1 MHSLF
6 IFSDP
11 CLHSFLHAVRGSGGG
26 GFGGSFGF
34 LQPATKKNPAMN
46 TTPIKVVHFFIR
58 SLHFLELS
66 SPRWGRKTQ
75 QAGFALA
82 CSHSIVGCTG
92 KGGRFQSAVACR
104 RVACCPVNVVVTT
117 RWQALTGKSSGRF
130 SLRVDRSFRP
140 WLGGMSVDVDI
151 LSQEASTVSE
161 SPLDAKLA
169 LLPTSP
175 GVYLFRDKAGEVI
188 YVGKAKNLRAR
199 VRQYARG
206 GDGRVQITFLLSQLA
221 DVEVL
226 ITMSEKEAL
235 LLENTLIKQYWPR
248 YNIRLKDDK
257 SYWHVKVTTQEAWPR
272 LFLTRQVAKDGSK
285 YLGPFHS
292 SAAVQETLEVIRK
305 VFPLR
310 TCSDTVFRNR
320 TRPCLEYQIK
330 RCLGPCTLPIDPADY
345 QRQLKGALLL
355 LEGKNRELVEQ
366 LTVRMQDA
374 AETLR
379 FEEAARLRDQ
389 IRAIEQ
395 TGEKQQVATPL
406 GNDQDIFALYREG
419 GFVEIEVLFV
429 RGGKLI
435 GDLDYSFDDNEF
447 PDEEVFSEL
456 LTQFYQGDRF
466 IPDEI
471 LTPVP
476 LEDAEAREE
485 ILSERKGKKVSVAH
499 PQRGDKVR
507 LVEMAQENARQS
519 FVEKRRGAEQKEKTL
534 ESLRRALMLQNAPK
548 RIECFDISNIQG
560 NLAVGSMVVFD
571 EGEPDKNRYRRFRIK
586 TVEGAD
592 DFGMMYEVL
601 TRRYHR
607 ALEENDLP
615 DLLMVDGGKGQ
626 LGVAVEVFRELGIT
640 EVDLIGLAKMRTER
654 DPFAEEVEHSSE
666 RVFLPGRK
674 NPIILRQ
681 NSTALFLL
689 QRVRDEAHRFAITYH
704 RQLRAQERLSSPL
717 DAIPGVGPSR
727 RKALLRHFGSLKR
740 VSTATVDELMQ
751 VSGITHTTAEAIHT
765 HFTSDAPDQSEES
778 PSLS

>member
-1 MHSLF
+1 M
-6 IFSDP
+6 
-11 CLHSFLHAVRGSGGG
+11 
-26 GFGGSFGF
+26 
-34 LQPATKKNPAMN
+34 
-46 TTPIKVVHFFIR
+46 TTLVESVVQEIPIIA
-58 SLHFLELS
+58 E
-66 SPRWGRKTQ
+66 
-75 QAGFALA
+75 
-82 CSHSIVGCTG
+82 
-92 KGGRFQSAVACR
+92 
-104 RVACCPVNVVVTT
+104 
-117 RWQALTGKSSGRF
+117 
-130 SLRVDRSFRP
+130 
-140 WLGGMSVDVDI
+140 SVF
-151 LSQEASTVSE
+151 
-161 SPLDAKLA
+161 DAKLA

-175 GVYLFRDKAGEVI
+175 GVYLFKDRTGAVI

-206 GDGRVQITFLLSQLA
+206 GDGRVQIAFLLSQLV

-226 ITMSEKEAL
+226 ITKSEKEAL

-257 SYWHVKVTTQEAWPR
+257 SYWHVKVTTQEEWPR

-292 SAAVQETLEVIRK
+292 GAAVQETLEVVRR

-320 TRPCLEYQIK
+320 TRPCLEYQIQ
-330 RCLGPCTLPIDPADY
+330 RCLGPCTLPVDSADY
-345 QRQLKGALLL
+345 QRQLRGALLL
-355 LEGKNRELVEQ
+355 LEGKNGELVAQ
-366 LTVRMQDA
+366 LLARMREA
-374 AETLR
+374 AEALR

-389 IRAIEQ
+389 LRAIEQ

-406 GNDQDIFALYREG
+406 GKDQDIFGLHREG

-429 RGGKLI
+429 REGKLVGNI
-435 GDLDYSFDDNEF
+435 DYGFDDNEF
-447 PDEEVFSEL
+447 PDEEVLSEF

-471 LTPVP
+471 LLPIS
-476 LEDAEAREE
+476 LEDVPVREE
-485 ILSERKGKKVSVAH
+485 LLGERKGKKVTILH
-499 PQRGDKVR
+499 PQRGDKGR
-507 LVEMAQENARQS
+507 LVEMAHENARQS
-519 FVEKRRGAEQKEKTL
+519 FIEKRRGAEQKEKTL
-534 ESLRRALMLQNAPK
+534 DHLRRALSLRNAPK

-571 EGEPDKNRYRRFRIK
+571 EGEPDKSRYRRFRIK

-592 DFGMMYEVL
+592 DFGMMYEVF
-601 TRRYHR
+601 TRRYRR

-626 LGVAVEVFRELGIT
+626 LGVASEVFRELGIR

-654 DPFAEEVEHSSE
+654 DPFAEEVEHSAE

-674 NPIILRQ
+674 NPVVLKP

-704 RQLRAQERLSSPL
+704 RQLRAKERLSSPL
-717 DAIPGVGPSR
+717 DAVPGVGPSR
-727 RKALLRHFGSLKR
+727 RKALLRHFGSLNR
-740 VSTATVDELMQ
+740 VRMATVEELTIIP
-751 VSGITHTTAEAIHT
+751 GITLSVAEAIRQ
-765 HFTSDAPDQSEES
+765 HFTIGASEISVE
-778 PSLS
+778 

>member
-1 MHSLF
+1 M
-6 IFSDP
+6 
-11 CLHSFLHAVRGSGGG
+11 
-26 GFGGSFGF
+26 
-34 LQPATKKNPAMN
+34 
-46 TTPIKVVHFFIR
+46 
-58 SLHFLELS
+58 
-66 SPRWGRKTQ
+66 
-75 QAGFALA
+75 
-82 CSHSIVGCTG
+82 
-92 KGGRFQSAVACR
+92 
-104 RVACCPVNVVVTT
+104 
-117 RWQALTGKSSGRF
+117 
-130 SLRVDRSFRP
+130 
-140 WLGGMSVDVDI
+140 
-151 LSQEASTVSE
+151 
-161 SPLDAKLA
+161 LDAKLA

-175 GVYLFRDKAGEVI
+175 GVYLFKDGAGEVI

-221 DVEVL
+221 DVDVL
-226 ITMSEKEAL
+226 ITNSEKEAL

-257 SYWHVKVTTQEAWPR
+257 SYWQVKITTQEPWPR
-272 LFLTRQVAKDGSK
+272 LFLTRQVVKDGSK

-292 SAAVQETLEVIRK
+292 SAAVQETLEIIRK

-330 RCLGPCTLPIDPADY
+330 RCFGPCTLPVDPADY

-355 LEGKNRELVEQ
+355 LEGKNSELVAQ
-366 LTVRMQDA
+366 LTTRMQEA
-374 AETLR
+374 AEALR

-389 IRAIEQ
+389 LRAVQQ
-395 TGEKQQVATPL
+395 TGEKQQVATLL
-406 GNDQDIFALYREG
+406 GNDQDIFGLYREG

-429 RGGKLI
+429 RGGKLVGNI
-435 GDLDYSFDDNEF
+435 DYSFDDNEF
-447 PDEEVFSEL
+447 PDEEVLSEL

-466 IPDEI
+466 VPDEI
-471 LTPVP
+471 LAPV
-476 LEDAEAREE
+476 LLDDAPAREE
-485 ILSERKGKKVSVAH
+485 LLGERKGKKVAITH

-507 LVEMAQENARQS
+507 LVDMAQENARQS
-519 FVEKRRGAEQKEKTL
+519 FIEKRRNMEQKEKTL
-534 ESLRRALMLQNAPK
+534 DHLRRALSLQNAPK

-592 DFGMMYEVL
+592 DFAMMYEVL
-601 TRRYHR
+601 TRRYRR
-607 ALEENDLP
+607 ALEEKALP

-654 DPFAEEVEHSSE
+654 DPFAEEVEHSAE

-674 NPIILRQ
+674 NPVVLRP

-704 RQLRAQERLSSPL
+704 RQLRAKERLSSSL
-717 DAIPGVGPSR
+717 DTVPGVGPAR

-740 VSTATVDELMQ
+740 VRMATTEELTQ
-751 VSGITHTTAEAIHT
+751 VPGITSTVAEAVRRHCGGKDVETAEA
-765 HFTSDAPDQSEES
+765 
-778 PSLS
+778 

>member
-1 MHSLF
+1 VVESSTQETLM
-6 IFSDP
+6 
-11 CLHSFLHAVRGSGGG
+11 VVGS
-26 GFGGSFGF
+26 
-34 LQPATKKNPAMN
+34 M
-46 TTPIKVVHFFIR
+46 
-58 SLHFLELS
+58 
-66 SPRWGRKTQ
+66 
-75 QAGFALA
+75 
-82 CSHSIVGCTG
+82 
-92 KGGRFQSAVACR
+92 
-104 RVACCPVNVVVTT
+104 
-117 RWQALTGKSSGRF
+117 
-130 SLRVDRSFRP
+130 
-140 WLGGMSVDVDI
+140 
-151 LSQEASTVSE
+151 
-161 SPLDAKLA
+161 LDSKLA

-175 GVYLFRDKAGEVI
+175 GVYLFKDKTGEVI

-226 ITMSEKEAL
+226 LTNSEKEAL

-257 SYWHVKVTTQEAWPR
+257 SYWHVKVTAQEPWPR

-292 SAAVQETLEVIRK
+292 SAAVQETLEIIRK

-330 RCLGPCTLPIDPADY
+330 RCLGPCTLPVDPIDY

-355 LEGKNRELVEQ
+355 LEGKNNELVSQ
-366 LTVRMQDA
+366 LTTRMHET
-374 AETLR
+374 AEALR

-389 IRAIEQ
+389 LRAIEQ

-406 GNDQDIFALYREG
+406 GNDQDIFGLYREG
-419 GFVEIEVLFV
+419 GFVEVEALFV
-429 RGGKLI
+429 RGGKLVGNI
-435 GDLDYSFDDNEF
+435 GYSFDDNEF
-447 PDEEVFSEL
+447 PDEEVLSEL
-456 LTQFYQGDRF
+456 LTQFYQGERF
-466 IPDEI
+466 VPDEI
-471 LTPVP
+471 LLPTTI
-476 LEDAEAREE
+476 EDAPAREE
-485 ILSERKGKKVSVAH
+485 LLGERKGKKVVIAC

-507 LVEMAQENARQS
+507 LVDMAQENARQS
-519 FVEKRRGAEQKEKTL
+519 FIERRRGAEQKEKTL
-534 ESLRRALMLQNAPK
+534 DHLRRALSLRNAPK

-571 EGEPDKNRYRRFRIK
+571 EGEPDRNRYRRFRIK

-592 DFGMMYEVL
+592 DFAMMYEVL

-607 ALEENDLP
+607 TLEEKDLP

-640 EVDLIGLAKMRTER
+640 EVDVIGLAKMRTER
-654 DPFAEEVEHSSE
+654 DPFVEEVEHSAE
-666 RVFLPGRK
+666 RVFLPSRK
-674 NPIILRQ
+674 NPVVLKP

-704 RQLRAQERLSSPL
+704 RQLRAKERLSSPL
-717 DAIPGVGPSR
+717 DSIPGVGPSR

-740 VSTATVDELMQ
+740 VRMATVEELKQ
-751 VSGITHTTAEAIHT
+751 IPGITSTVAEAIRRHCGSEDMETAEA
-765 HFTSDAPDQSEES
+765 
-778 PSLS
+778 